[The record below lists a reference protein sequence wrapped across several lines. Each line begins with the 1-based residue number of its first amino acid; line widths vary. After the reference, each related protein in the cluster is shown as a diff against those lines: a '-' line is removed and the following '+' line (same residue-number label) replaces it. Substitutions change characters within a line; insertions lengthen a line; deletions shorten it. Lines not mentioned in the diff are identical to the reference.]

1 MMLLWF
7 PQERTYF
14 IDYIKNHNACMMRDI
29 SEMRSS
35 IMRRNVQL
43 VDWLVD
49 NVGPLQMQLIHKKPT
64 EVGCTTPI
72 APSSISPSDKVHGT
86 SLAGT
91 QSYEF
96 LLFCVMFFEARE
108 YFFNSLFLFLLRRCC
123 YAYQI

>member
-29 SEMRSS
+29 SDA
-35 IMRRNVQL
+35 IMRRNAQL
-43 VDWLVD
+43 VDWLVA
-49 NVGPLQMQLIHKKPT
+49 NVGPLQMQLIHKKPA

-86 SLAGT
+86 SLVGT

-96 LLFCVMFFEARE
+96 LLFLYYV
-108 YFFNSLFLFLLRRCC
+108 L
-123 YAYQI
+123 

>member
-1 MMLLWF
+1 MLLWF

-14 IDYIKNHNACMMRDI
+14 VDYIKNHNACMMRDI

-35 IMRRNVQL
+35 IMRRNAQL
-43 VDWLVD
+43 VDWLVA
-49 NVGPLQMQLIHKKPT
+49 NVGPLQMQLIHKKPA

-86 SLAGT
+86 SLVGT

-96 LLFCVMFFEARE
+96 LLFCLMFFEAPE
-108 YFFNSLFLFLLRRCC
+108 YFF
-123 YAYQI
+123 